1 MELGRIRG
9 LLRGIDPIPIFF
21 ATLFRMLD
29 LLTTRLCLILIPG
42 TYEGMT
48 LGNSLPLSLGFIL
61 MPMVAI
67 QLFCSKWH
75 LPHMGRAGSW
85 LLVVVSLI
93 PILNNLELLNHV

>member
-9 LLRGIDPIPIFF
+9 LFRGIDPIPIFF

-67 QLFCSKWH
+67 QLFCYKWQIN
-75 LPHMGRAGSW
+75 HMGQAGSW
-85 LLVVVSLI
+85 LLVIVSLI